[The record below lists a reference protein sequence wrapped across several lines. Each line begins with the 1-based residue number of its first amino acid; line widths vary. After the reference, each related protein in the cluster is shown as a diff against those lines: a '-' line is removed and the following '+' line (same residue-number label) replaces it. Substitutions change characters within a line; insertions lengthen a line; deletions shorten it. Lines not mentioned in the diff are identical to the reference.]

1 MIRAV
6 VDTNTLI
13 SGIISPLGAP
23 AEIIRR
29 WQLGDF
35 LLITSPVLLDEL
47 RRVLEYP
54 RIADR
59 LGWSQK
65 ERRQFVA
72 SLDMLALVTPGTLS
86 LPGVTRDPKDD
97 PVVAC
102 AVEGEAE
109 FIVSG
114 DRDLLVLGTHQR
126 VRMVTPRD
134 FVALLEEQNSLA
146 SISRT

>member
-13 SGIISPLGAP
+13 SGIIAPLGAP
-23 AEIIRR
+23 AQIVLC
-29 WQLGDF
+29 WQRGDF

-47 RRVLEYP
+47 RRVLGYP
-54 RIADR
+54 RIAKR
-59 LGWSQK
+59 LGWSED
-65 ERRQFVA
+65 ERGQFLESFEV
-72 SLDMLALVTPGTLS
+72 LALITPGMQS

-102 AVEGEAE
+102 AVEGGAE

-114 DRDLLVLGTHQR
+114 DRDLLVLGVYQG
-126 VRMVTPRD
+126 VRMMTPRE
-134 FVALLEEQNSLA
+134 FLALLETHTNYLG
-146 SISRT
+146 